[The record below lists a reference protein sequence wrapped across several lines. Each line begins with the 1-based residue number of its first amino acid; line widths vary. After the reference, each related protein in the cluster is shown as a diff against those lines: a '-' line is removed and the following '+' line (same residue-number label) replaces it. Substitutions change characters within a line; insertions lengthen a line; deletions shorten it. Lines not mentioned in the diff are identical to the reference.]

1 MPSAMAIMSFHPFDQ
16 AVLNSFLLIKRV
28 VLVAQFNL
36 MWGKPYPL
44 QDSFAFSSTFS
55 ADMLP
60 EKDSI
65 PLIHCNGD
73 KRQDMC
79 NSELMLPL
87 TMPSKTDILLAMLH
101 MIRTRAHML
110 THSALAVTEGPCHLQ
125 PPQTCSGQHPSHLHT
140 PQTCTREV
148 GVASE
153 GICHPSIYK
162 NTHSIQVC
170 PKTCIQTLSMYVCT
184 CDVGG
189 RTYYHRNGTA
199 NFDIAQ

>member
-16 AVLNSFLLIKRV
+16 AVLNSFLLIKGV

-44 QDSFAFSSTFS
+44 QDSFTFSSTFS
-55 ADMLP
+55 ADVLP

-87 TMPSKTDILLAMLH
+87 TMPSKTATLLAMLH
-101 MIRTRAHML
+101 MIRTQAHML

-140 PQTCTREV
+140 PTDMYKGGR
-148 GVASE
+148 S
-153 GICHPSIYK
+153 GIRRHLPSIHTQEHMHTPFRYAQK
-162 NTHSIQVC
+162 HASRHSACMSAHVMWVIEHIIIGMVLL
-170 PKTCIQTLSMYVCT
+170 IL
-184 CDVGG
+184 
-189 RTYYHRNGTA
+189 H
-199 NFDIAQ
+199 